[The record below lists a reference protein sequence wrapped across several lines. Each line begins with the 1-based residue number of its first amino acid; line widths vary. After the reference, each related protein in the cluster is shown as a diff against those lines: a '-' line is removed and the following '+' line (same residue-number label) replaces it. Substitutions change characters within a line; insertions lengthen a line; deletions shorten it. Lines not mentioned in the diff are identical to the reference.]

1 MPRTRIAIAVL
12 LCGGGIFLALILLS
26 KHYGVPLLGEAVM
39 AACGVGEGCDVIA
52 QSRYSSLFGLP
63 LAAWGLFFYG
73 SLTALLLP
81 SLLGETESGNDPAA
95 STAFLLLCLAIGLD
109 VVLLGLQAFV
119 IKAFCKFCLGTYAV
133 NILMLIALWPFRQVS
148 RAMNFLFVPQ
158 ARRALG
164 AWIVA
169 TLAIL
174 GTAFALNSTLDVRK
188 TLASAS
194 ILGVPTMLQ
203 APPPKPEA
211 GSVEEQLAQARAEA
225 QKWKDT
231 LDSETKLR
239 DYLTA
244 KAKTD
249 FTQSPVVDLQLSKAP
264 VMGSSDA
271 KIVVATFSDFMCP
284 FCKDLARGLHEF
296 VPTTGTSLNV
306 HFKNYP
312 LDNSCN
318 THVPRTIH
326 QGACELALA
335 GICASDGGRFWEFH
349 DKVFSQT
356 LEQVTRQDALRMA
369 EAVGLDPKKIG
380 SCMDSASVK
389 GRLSADIE
397 EATGLDVGSTP
408 TIFVNG
414 HKLPSAN
421 VFFIAVEEER
431 RRLGLPAF
439 GVSRS
444 AAGR

>member
-1 MPRTRIAIAVL
+1 MPRTRIVIAVL
-12 LCGGGIFLALILLS
+12 LGGGGLFLALILLS

-39 AACGVGEGCDVIA
+39 AACGVGEGCDVVA

-73 SLTALLLP
+73 SLMALLVP
-81 SLLGETESGNDPAA
+81 SLLGETESGSDPAA
-95 STAFLLLCLAIGLD
+95 SMAFFLLCLAIGLD
-109 VVLLGLQAFV
+109 GVLLGLQGFV

-158 ARRALG
+158 GRRALG

-169 TLAIL
+169 TLATF
-174 GTAFALNSTLDVRK
+174 GAAFALNSTLEVRK
-188 TLASAS
+188 TLAGAS

-203 APPPKPEA
+203 PLPAKAEA
-211 GSVEEQLAQARAEA
+211 GSLEEQLAQAHAEA

-239 DYLTA
+239 DYLTN

-249 FTQSPVVDLQLSKAP
+249 FKQSPVVDLQLSKAP
-264 VMGSSDA
+264 VTGSGEA

-284 FCKDLARGLHEF
+284 FCRDLARGLHDF
-296 VPTTGTSLNV
+296 VPTTGTSLKV

-318 THVPRTIH
+318 THVPRTVH

-335 GICASDGGRFWEFH
+335 GICASDNGRFWEFH

-356 LEQVTRQDALRMA
+356 FDKVTRQDALRMA
-369 EAVGLDPKKIG
+369 EAVGLDPKKI
-380 SCMDSASVK
+380 SPCMDSASVK

-397 EATGLDVGSTP
+397 EAARLDVSSTP
-408 TIFVNG
+408 TLFVNG

-421 VFFIAVEEER
+421 VFFIAVDEER
-431 RRLGLPAF
+431 KRLGLPVF
-439 GVSRS
+439 GVSRT